1 MVAGAYQDD
10 QQDLGNDDI
19 DMDLDHQ
26 ELLINGDL
34 NDMLDQEIP
43 QPKNV
48 KREKQMGGSTHVS
61 SLTKSP
67 LEAYTDKRDTR
78 HAFTSKQS
86 VSQRS
91 SFDDSFNE
99 TFNPFLSLNGTIN
112 PRSISFMGEGL
123 FRTAENAHEEQDA
136 TDIETILIE

>member
-1 MVAGAYQDD
+1 MVAGAQQEDK
-10 QQDLGNDDI
+10 QDLSNDDI

-34 NDMLDQEIP
+34 NEMLDQEIP
-43 QPKNV
+43 QPKNG
-48 KREKQMGGSTHVS
+48 KRDKQIGGSTHVS

-67 LEAYTDKRDTR
+67 LEVYNDKSETR

-99 TFNPFLSLNGTIN
+99 SFNPFLSLNGTFN
-112 PRSISFMGEGL
+112 PRSISYMGEGL
-123 FRTAENAHEEQDA
+123 IRTAENAHEEQDA